1 MRVRCGSQG
10 QLTNTIAIA
19 QGVKQGCILAPLLF
33 NVYINSVTEHLYNGN
48 FHSPKLAD
56 TYFSVLLYT
65 GGLVILSLSVI
76 RI

>member
-1 MRVRCGSQG
+1 MRVRCGPQG

-33 NVYINSVTEHLYNGN
+33 NVYITSVTQHLYNGN
-48 FHSPKLAD
+48 FHPPKLAD
-56 TYFSVLLYT
+56 THFSVLLCA
-65 GGLVILSLSVI
+65 GGMVILSLSVV